1 MCMHYL
7 DNKQLTPYNG
17 EVRLCPP
24 DQEISSNI
32 KSSIS
37 YGVPA
42 LYFAE
47 YGVWRGIIQTQS
59 NAFLGNTEANAICR
73 QMGYTGAIPG
83 SATARNASN
92 YTFDNC

>member
-1 MCMHYL
+1 MYSV
-7 DNKQLTPYNG
+7 NKQLTPYDG

-24 DQEISSNI
+24 DQEISGNT
-32 KSSIS
+32 KSSVS

-42 LYFAE
+42 LYFAD
-47 YGVWRGIIQTQS
+47 YGVWRGILQAQS

-73 QMGYTGAIPG
+73 QMGFTGAIPG

-92 YTFDNC
+92 YTFDQC